1 MRAEEELV
9 EVSVRL
15 GLDRDVILNVPIT
28 ARAYRRRRFFGC
40 RQGNDSG
47 VRPASVAMSPDVL
60 QPCPFCAG
68 LMQPSTAKA
77 RAQNEGFQRLV
88 SGDFPVAAQGE
99 GRRRYRRIIMNTRRS
114 SGSGAH
120 AAKTALKKPG
130 EAIASLYPEILKG
143 MPVGMVVLHLENSRD
158 AKTFKIIDANPAAA
172 SLTGTTLEALRGK
185 TLAGFPK
192 LSKTPLLASCLEAL
206 RAQEPRN
213 LGEIAYGDESIR
225 EGIYAVQVFPL
236 SNDFLGVVFENVT
249 DQRRSERALR
259 ESEER
264 LRLLI
269 QGVQEYG
276 IFQLDPAGHVVSWNA
291 GAARLMGYH
300 AEEIIGQHFSVFYP
314 REDVLS
320 GKPQR
325 GMAEA
330 VRRGQSEDEGWR
342 VRKDGARSWV
352 NVVLTALRDAE
363 GNLRGFAKLTRDT
376 TERRER
382 EEALTRAKELL
393 ELRVEQRAAVLTRVN
408 DELRVEIADRKHAE
422 EQFKET
428 LEQLRALT
436 ARLQSVREE
445 ERASIAR
452 EIHDELGQACTAI
465 KMDLALIGRKITR
478 RRTQLRAKIES
489 SMRLVDDMITTLRRI
504 ASDLRPRTLDD
515 LGLAAALEW
524 QGQEFEKRTGIHCRV
539 VLPGEPLNL
548 DSERSIAIF
557 RIFQESLTNVA
568 RHARATSVEA
578 HLEMEQDELI
588 FSVHDN
594 GKGFDPQEA
603 KARKSLGLVGMQE
616 RAHLLNGEVSIE
628 GIPGSGT
635 TLILRIPVLPPAQPR
650 QDS

>member
-1 MRAEEELV
+1 M
-9 EVSVRL
+9 
-15 GLDRDVILNVPIT
+15 I
-28 ARAYRRRRFFGC
+28 
-40 RQGNDSG
+40 
-47 VRPASVAMSPDVL
+47 
-60 QPCPFCAG
+60 
-68 LMQPSTAKA
+68 
-77 RAQNEGFQRLV
+77 
-88 SGDFPVAAQGE
+88 
-99 GRRRYRRIIMNTRRS
+99 TRRS
-114 SGSGAH
+114 SGSGAP

-130 EAIASLYPEILKG
+130 EAIASLHPEILEG
-143 MPVGMVVLHLENSRD
+143 MPVGILVLHLENPRD
-158 AKTFKIIDANPAAA
+158 AKTFKIIDSNPAAA
-172 SLTGTTLEALRGK
+172 SLTGTTREALRGK
-185 TLAGFPK
+185 TLADFPK
-192 LSKTPLLASCLEAL
+192 LLKTPLPACCLDAL
-206 RAQEPRN
+206 RAREPRN
-213 LGEIAYGDESIR
+213 LGEIAYRDERIR
-225 EGIYAVQVFPL
+225 EGIYAVQIFPL
-236 SNDFLGVVFENVT
+236 SHHLLGVIVENVT

-259 ESEER
+259 KSEER

-269 QGVQEYG
+269 QGVQAYG
-276 IFQLDPAGHVVSWNA
+276 IFQLDPSGRVVSWNV

-300 AEEIIGQHFSVFYP
+300 AEEIIGQHFSQFYLK
-314 REDVLS
+314 EDVLN

-325 GMAEA
+325 SMAEA

-342 VRKDGARSWV
+342 VRKDGTRFWA
-352 NVVLTALRDAE
+352 NVVLTALRDTA

-382 EEALTRAKELL
+382 EEALTRAKDLL
-393 ELRVEQRAAVLTRVN
+393 ELRAEQRAAVLTRVN
-408 DELRVEIADRKHAE
+408 EELRVEIAERKHAE
-422 EQFKET
+422 EQFTET

-436 ARLQSVREE
+436 ARIQRVREE

-478 RRTQLRAKIES
+478 RQTQLRAKIAS
-489 SMRLVDDMITTLRRI
+489 SISLVDDMIVTLRRI

-524 QGQEFEKRTGIHCRV
+524 QGQEFEKRTGIYCRV
-539 VLPGEPLNL
+539 ALPREPLSL
-548 DSERSIAIF
+548 DSELSIAIF

-568 RHARATSVEA
+568 RHAQATSVEA
-578 HLEMEQDELI
+578 HLEMEGDKLI

-635 TLILRIPVLPPAQPR
+635 TLILRIPVLHPAQPR